1 MPRAFLKAREPFSS
15 YSHFIGAVLSGAGL
29 FVLLVRLL
37 FDSSVTGSLAAAAVV
52 FCLSLI
58 ALYSASSVYH
68 FSGRGDEFRRAL
80 RIDTPVGA
88 QQSQNHAVGP
98 AFAGKAD
105 LIGHLAE
112 FTVGIAEI
120 PAPRT
125 NHHAEPDAR
134 NTARQ
139 PDRRSRRGRAA
150 LPRRGAQFD
159 ARDPVPGRHGARFDG
174 VGAKFGRHKT
184 KIGFPAVKCKPRPVT
199 AAPPSRTSARG
210 RRRPAPARC
219 RRSSKAPT

>member
-1 MPRAFLKAREPFSS
+1 MRLVAPAPGAKWSASTPVEASSRAFDAIHPAAGHDLDAP
-15 YSHFIGAVLSGAGL
+15 GGAGHQFPEGGDPL
-29 FVLLVRLL
+29 DGRAAAPGGE
-37 FDSSVTGSLAAAAVV
+37 DAAAAAPDDPA
-52 FCLSLI
+52 S
-58 ALYSASSVYH
+58 SASKGSRAHVERPVENDLH
-68 FSGRGDEFRRAL
+68 FSGRGDKRRRAL

-98 AFAGKAD
+98 AFAGEAD

-125 NHHAEPDAR
+125 DHHAEPDAR

-159 ARDPVPGRHGARFDG
+159 ARDPGPGRHGARFDG
-174 VGAKFGRHKT
+174 VGA
-184 KIGFPAVKCKPRPVT
+184 
-199 AAPPSRTSARG
+199 
-210 RRRPAPARC
+210 
-219 RRSSKAPT
+219 